1 MNILEQTEALKDLPD
16 QALIKEMQMPTGMAP
31 PVFITAELKRRQRMR
46 DEFKRREAQNMPT
59 VAEEVVMAAGMPQG
73 GIADAAR
80 AMAPKS
86 SIAQNTGMNEMMP
99 AAATRAPQRMAE
111 GGIVRMAKGGKTQ
124 VVYNGVG
131 YFVYADGDVQDA
143 AGRAVNPELA
153 DKIKSSAGVGA
164 EAFGSQPRY
173 DADQLPFKDDGLT
186 YGATVLSAADTGVDP
201 FGVPQ
206 MMTSEDRDSS
216 RMREAP
222 AGDTS
227 PSITNVSPVLEDVM
241 GRELGPPTPQQFSS
255 MDMVPSFDV
264 GKLNTVTDPEAMPA
278 SEQLPTR
285 PRSLEPIYSETA
297 YPEFS
302 ESTYEQGLESTP
314 DAGEMQRPAL
324 PAIGSDPRIS
334 GNTEVGILPRG
345 LQDLRSPQVD
355 LDLVS
360 ESSDGPSKMEQMM
373 QSRSVAD
380 NQGRPMGDAAAALAA
395 MTGQAGSSGGVRD
408 FDPYA
413 PLGQERAARAV
424 LAQQASDFVDDDI
437 APFEVSEIAD
447 TTVKRGDRRDSGPS
461 EVINPFEGLFTKT
474 TRTSNKRRGEVE
486 GPPVSLTPTSFSPDP
501 EALPLDDSVVDMTAP
516 ELPPTLTDER
526 GILAAALDRGD
537 PAIERGIASSLAQRV
552 PAKNVVTAPT
562 IDDGGDKKPTTPSVT
577 GTGSSPLRDRISR
590 MLDERE
596 ASKDADKWM
605 ALAQTG
611 LALMASKNPTIGGAI
626 GEAGLV
632 GVGALQK
639 AKSNYDKDILS
650 LLGMQEDM
658 RVADL
663 NYAAKVA
670 KANKPTT
677 AKVGDYS
684 TGAIRFLEAANE
696 VRGTEKVTDDMG
708 QTSEVPKPLSKLTE
722 DERRE
727 YDKLMSDYYSFLNSI
742 KTKLP
747 TTVDVTT

>member
-46 DEFKRREAQNMPT
+46 DEFKRREAQDMPT
-59 VAEEVVMAAGMPQG
+59 VAEEVVMAAGVPQG

-111 GGIVRMAKGGKTQ
+111 GGIVRMARGGRTP

-131 YFVYADGDVQDA
+131 YFLLANGEVQDA

-201 FGVPQ
+201 FGVSQ

-241 GRELGPPTPQQFSS
+241 GRELGPPMPEQFSS
-255 MDMVPSFDV
+255 MNMVPSFDV

-297 YPEFS
+297 YPMFS

-360 ESSDGPSKMEQMM
+360 D
-373 QSRSVAD
+373 
-380 NQGRPMGDAAAALAA
+380 
-395 MTGQAGSSGGVRD
+395 GGVRD

-437 APFEVSEIAD
+437 APFEVAD
-447 TTVKRGDRRDSGPS
+447 IKTKPKRGDRKKPATPIDPLDYI
-461 EVINPFEGLFTKT
+461 EDILPEQT
-474 TRTSNKRRGEVE
+474 TRTSSKRRGEVE
-486 GPPVSLTPTSFSPDP
+486 EAPVSLTPTSFSPDP

-552 PAKNVVTAPT
+552 PAENVVTAPT

-670 KANKPTT
+670 KASGTSSKELGQRIDDARSYLNTLETT
-677 AKVGDYS
+677 ARSYRRVAEGDPTLGS
-684 TGAIRFLEAANE
+684 EDRLIDLSPPALKAEIIAAQDRLNALERLRSGGA
-696 VRGTEKVTDDMG
+696 KTD
-708 QTSEVPKPLSKLTE
+708 
-722 DERRE
+722 
-727 YDKLMSDYYSFLNSI
+727 YDA
-742 KTKLP
+742 TK
-747 TTVDVTT
+747 